1 MRQDPKDR
9 RKEILAAALRMSV
22 NYGYQRVTRADIAG
36 AAKCSEALVSHY
48 FSTMVTMRRAIMR
61 EAIAKREYAIVAQGL
76 AMADRQ
82 AQKAPQTIRD
92 GALASMAFLGMRR

>member
-9 RKEILAAALRMSV
+9 RKEILATALRMSV

-48 FSTMVTMRRAIMR
+48 FTTMTQMRRAIMR
-61 EAIAKREYAIVAQGL
+61 EAILRQSLPILAQGL
-76 AMADRQ
+76 AMGDPQ
-82 AQKAPQTIRD
+82 AQKAPA
-92 GALASMAFLGMRR
+92 ALRQLAAETLR

>member
-9 RKEILAAALRMSV
+9 KADILAAALRMSV

-48 FSTMVTMRRAIMR
+48 FSTMTQMRRAIMR
-61 EAIAKREYAIVAQGL
+61 EAIKRQALIVLAQGL
-76 AMADRQ
+76 AMGDPQ
-82 AQKAPQTIRD
+82 AQKAPAMLR
-92 GALASMAFLGMRR
+92 ALAAETLR